1 MSDLNRAAKAYAEFL
16 TALDVDK
23 GFSEKALEDSSFHVA
38 ELMMSWMRGLNQ
50 NSPEISLMPAY
61 NNHLVSLQNLPF
73 YSFCAH
79 HFVPFFGT
87 VRIDYVPETW
97 ITGLGEFSKVIEHFS
112 RQPQFQEK
120 LCSQIAEH
128 LFEALKPRVIRVQI
142 RARQMCLELNGK
154 GNGIEVE
161 TETVLGDSD
170 LIS

>member
-16 TALDVDK
+16 TALDVNK
-23 GFSEKALEDSSFHVA
+23 GFSEKDLHDSSVHAA
-38 ELMMSWMRGLNQ
+38 ELMMYWMSELNQ
-50 NSPEISLMPAY
+50 NPPEISLMSAY

-87 VRIDYVPETW
+87 VKIDYVPDEW
-97 ITGLGEFSKVIEHFS
+97 ITGLGEFSKVIDHYS
-112 RQPQFQEK
+112 KQPQFQER

-128 LFEALKPRVIRVQI
+128 LFQSLKPRALRVKI
-142 RARQMCLELNGK
+142 SARQMCLELNGK
-154 GNGIEVE
+154 GNGIKVE
-161 TETVLGDSD
+161 TETVLGNPD